1 MVIASQISRLL
12 ILRRFDALKSLS
24 FTFSDHLVNAVLK
37 SLKLHPVSALHFFD
51 LASKQNHFRPHF
63 KSYVKIV
70 HILSNARMFDETRL
84 YLRGLVELAER
95 DQIPVSLIYAE
106 LVAVFREFRF
116 SGTVFDMMM
125 KPYVERR
132 LVKNALYM
140 FDNMP
145 KCGRVPS
152 LRSCNGLL
160 SCLVRFKD
168 FHVVYCVY
176 DQMIKVGVAPDVY
189 TCAIM
194 VDAYC
199 KDGKVARALEGVEKV
214 LELIRQQGISM
225 NLVTYTLLIKG
236 YCKTGNLDQ
245 ADRVFRQMKEG
256 TGLEL
261 VLDEKVYGVLI
272 DGYCRNGRLDDAE
285 RVKNEMLSLG
295 LGMNMFIFNS
305 FINGYC
311 KLGKLREA
319 ELVIVSMVGANLKQ
333 DGYSYNTLL
342 DGYCK
347 RGMIDEALKLCHKM
361 TRDGVYPTNISYNTI
376 LKGLCEHG
384 DMNDALSLWEMML
397 KRGLI
402 PDEVGFSTLLH
413 GLFSKGNYKKAF
425 TLWKHVLARG
435 YARSTVLC
443 NAVLNGLCKMG
454 KMIEAEQ
461 ILEKM
466 IGMGC
471 LPDGV
476 TNRTSIDG
484 YCRAGDIQRAFQIK
498 EAMDAEGIPAS
509 LEMYNSLIQ
518 GLFQAQK
525 SNEVS
530 HMLSEVHAKALCPNI
545 ITYGALISGWFKEGN
560 LKKAFDAYFEK
571 RGKGISP
578 NVYICSTIISGLN
591 RLGRTD
597 EANMLV
603 KKMVDLGVVPDL
615 KQFYQSFNFN
625 ALQIEAQKVANS
637 LNKSAQMCFTP
648 DEFTYSTLIH
658 TASISG
664 DIDEAFLLRD
674 EMIKKGIS
682 PNVVI
687 YNALIDGLCKSGN
700 LDRALRLFH
709 KLYIKGRMIKEGVAP
724 SVQTY
729 CAFLSSFLRRGN
741 EKEYVKLLDEMQK
754 DGLATDSIRH
764 CRSFEVSL
772 EREGKYGTLL
782 VGKQPK
788 CGSSWLIYMHANQL
802 RLCGFAKFSKV
813 QCDWI
818 YGAEAMDN
826 NPSTSWDS
834 WSEMEDINHEIALYL
849 SEDDQRGATAIGNAQ
864 IRLTEDPESHLRDRK
879 LSLLIRPPRRTY
891 ISVKGVQTAGWER
904 KTWFNNDSCSDA
916 ETEVCHL
923 ITSGLA

>member
-1 MVIASQISRLL
+1 MAIASQISRLL

-95 DQIPVSLIYAE
+95 DQLPVSLIYDE

-125 KPYVERR
+125 KTYVERR

-176 DQMIKVGVAPDVY
+176 DQMVRVGVAPDVY

-199 KDGKVARALEGVEKV
+199 KDGKVARALEFVLGMESMGLKMNIVGYNSLINGYVEKRDMQGVEKV
-214 LELIRQQGISM
+214 LELIRQQGISK

-245 ADRVFRQMKEG
+245 ADRVLRQMKEG

-305 FINGYC
+305 LINGYC

-319 ELVIVSMVGANLKQ
+319 ELVIVSMVEANLKP

-361 TRDGVYPTNISYNTI
+361 TRDGVCPTNISYNTL

-384 DMNDALSLWEMML
+384 DMNDALSLWETML

-413 GLFSKGNYKKAF
+413 GLFSRGNYKKAF

-443 NAVLNGLCKMG
+443 NAMLNGLCKMG

-466 IGMGC
+466 MQMGC

-476 TNRTSIDG
+476 TNRTLIDG
-484 YCRAGDIQRAFQIK
+484 YCRAGDISRAFQIK

-518 GLFQAQK
+518 GLFQAHK

-530 HMLSEVHAKALCPNI
+530 HMLSEVHAKALSPNI

-560 LKKAFDAYFEK
+560 LKKAFDAYFEM

-603 KKMVDLGVVPDL
+603 QKMVDLDVVPDL
-615 KQFYQSFNFN
+615 KRFYQSFNFN
-625 ALQIEAQKVANS
+625 TLQTETQKVASS
-637 LNKSAQMCFTP
+637 LDKSAQICIIPNNTLYNVVISCLCKSGKIDDAKKAIGDLLQRGFTP

-664 DIDEAFLLRD
+664 AIDEAFLLRD
-674 EMIKKGIS
+674 EMVKK
-682 PNVVI
+682 
-687 YNALIDGLCKSGN
+687 
-700 LDRALRLFH
+700 
-709 KLYIKGRMIKEGVAP
+709 
-724 SVQTY
+724 
-729 CAFLSSFLRRGN
+729 
-741 EKEYVKLLDEMQK
+741 DEMQK
-754 DGLATDSIRH
+754 EGLATDSIRH
-764 CRSFEVSL
+764 CRSFEDVA
-772 EREGKYGTLL
+772 
-782 VGKQPK
+782 V
-788 CGSSWLIYMHANQL
+788 A
-802 RLCGFAKFSKV
+802 
-813 QCDWI
+813 
-818 YGAEAMDN
+818 AEA
-826 NPSTSWDS
+826 
-834 WSEMEDINHEIALYL
+834 L
-849 SEDDQRGATAIGNAQ
+849 S
-864 IRLTEDPESHLRDRK
+864 
-879 LSLLIRPPRRTY
+879 
-891 ISVKGVQTAGWER
+891 
-904 KTWFNNDSCSDA
+904 
-916 ETEVCHL
+916 
-923 ITSGLA
+923 